1 MIFSIRS
8 GSGCETFHPAA
19 FEHVQNKHEIQRKTV
34 TFMLYCS
41 SRLMSRYGSQVEA
54 PARSFHFPG
63 NRWAGYVRQR
73 AKQSHVISVPSE
85 TCCLKILV
93 GAQRQKGMSSK
104 LGRWACTFTR
114 KKKEKKKSIR
124 ERNPGKRARPQKV
137 QQSSPILVTAWNR
150 LSVLNLAIFELILCK
165 GLK

>member
-41 SRLMSRYGSQVEA
+41 SCLMSRYGSQVEA
-54 PARSFHFPG
+54 PARSFRFPG

-73 AKQSHVISVPSE
+73 AKQSHVISVPSQ
-85 TCCLKILV
+85 TCCLKILA

-114 KKKEKKKSIR
+114 KKKEKKKHSGTKPR
-124 ERNPGKRARPQKV
+124 KESTSSKSSTVFPNTRHSVKSALCPEPRN
-137 QQSSPILVTAWNR
+137 I
-150 LSVLNLAIFELILCK
+150 
-165 GLK
+165 

>member
-41 SRLMSRYGSQVEA
+41 SCLMSRYGSQVEA

-73 AKQSHVISVPSE
+73 AKQSHVISVPSQ
-85 TCCLKILV
+85 TCCLKILA

-114 KKKEKKKSIR
+114 KKKEKKKAFGNETPER
-124 ERNPGKRARPQKV
+124 EHVLKKFNSLPQY
-137 QQSSPILVTAWNR
+137 SSQREIGS
-150 LSVLNLAIFELILCK
+150 LSWTSQYLN
-165 GLK
+165 